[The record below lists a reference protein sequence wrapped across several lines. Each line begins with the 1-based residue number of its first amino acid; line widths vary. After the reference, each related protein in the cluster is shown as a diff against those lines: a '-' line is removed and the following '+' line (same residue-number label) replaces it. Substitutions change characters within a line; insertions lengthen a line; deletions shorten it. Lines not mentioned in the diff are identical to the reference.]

1 MIKFGDNSWGLDR
14 SEAMEISEDLIEKYK
29 HRFDVGWQG
38 DTIEFTHR
46 TFFDTRTKLWS
57 DFVRFI
63 KTGPLRGASMY
74 AWVFCDFEGYEKG
87 KRCPKRWKPRQANRT
102 PAKELIETSPFAER
116 IEWELATSETY
127 FVKLRTIEHG
137 LPYFM
142 SLFTHPPKGSI
153 EETIPPSCYQFSVS
167 LTLRNLA
174 VIVHAYRAPI
184 AGEHAVEEPKR
195 MKSG

>member
-1 MIKFGDNSWGLDR
+1 MIRFGENSWGLDR
-14 SEAMEISEDLIEKYK
+14 SEAMEISEDLIEECK
-29 HRFDVGWQG
+29 HRFDVGWEG
-38 DTIEFTHR
+38 NVIEFSHR
-46 TFFDTRTKLWS
+46 SFFDTRTNLWS
-57 DFVRFI
+57 DFLHFI
-63 KTGPLRGASMY
+63 TTGPLRGSPIY
-74 AWVFCDFEGYEKG
+74 AFVFCDFEGYEKG
-87 KRCPKRWKPRQANRT
+87 KRCPKRWKPRPANRT

-116 IEWELATSETY
+116 IEWELATIETY